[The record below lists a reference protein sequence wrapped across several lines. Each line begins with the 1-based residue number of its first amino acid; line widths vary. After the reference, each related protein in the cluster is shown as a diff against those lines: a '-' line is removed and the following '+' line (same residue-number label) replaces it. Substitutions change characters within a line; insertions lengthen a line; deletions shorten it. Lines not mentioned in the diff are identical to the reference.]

1 MSLKCNPFILIC
13 SLVLT
18 LASCGKEKSVD
29 TIGVTPG
36 GTNGNGNGNG
46 TGNGGGSGSGNG
58 GGSSNGSEVGTW
70 KFIEMNVKTNST
82 VEISGMGMSSKTVT
96 LSDYTTENN
105 AGTVKF
111 DGSNMV
117 STGLE
122 YTVNAM
128 SKTYLYTDGVLDDE
142 IELPFNA
149 AIPPTSSNATYKKIG
164 TDSIYV
170 TGGTFQTPNGG
181 TQQGSSGGYK
191 LSWAGDKMFL
201 SGNYSQSNTQLNQ
214 GFTQKTY
221 QSAITVITLQ
231 KQ

>member
-29 TIGVTPG
+29 TLGVTPG
-36 GTNGNGNGNG
+36 GTNGNGNG
-46 TGNGGGSGSGNG
+46 TGNGGGGGNG
-58 GGSSNGSEVGTW
+58 GGSSNGSEIGTW
-70 KFIEMNVKTNST
+70 KFINMNAKTT
-82 VEISGMGMSSKTVT
+82 AIIEVSGMGMSNKTVT
-96 LSDYTTENN
+96 VSDYTTENN
-105 AGTVKF
+105 AGTCKF
-111 DGSNMV
+111 DGTNMV

-122 YTVNAM
+122 YTVDGIA
-128 SKTYLYTDGVLDDE
+128 KAYLYINGTLDDE
-142 IELPFNA
+142 IELPFNEVV
-149 AIPPTSSNATYKKIG
+149 PPTSSTATYKKIG

-191 LSWAGDKMFL
+191 LKWDGDKMTL
-201 SGNYSQSNTQLNQ
+201 TGNYSQNSTQLSQ
-214 GFTQKTY
+214 GVTQKTY